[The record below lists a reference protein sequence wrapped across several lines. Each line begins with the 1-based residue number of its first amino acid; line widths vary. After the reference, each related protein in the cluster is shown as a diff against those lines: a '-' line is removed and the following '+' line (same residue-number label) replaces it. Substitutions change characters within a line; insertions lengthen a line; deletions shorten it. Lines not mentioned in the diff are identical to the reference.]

1 MKRQRGRPPHA
12 DLLTP
17 SEWRTVHFV
26 QHGMSNVDIAKRRGI
41 SVNAVKFHV
50 GNALSKL
57 RLRNRRELRAWLGDF
72 QPDRFDPKAVIFV
85 DPKEAFEQLGG

>member
-1 MKRQRGRPPHA
+1 MKRPPGRPPHA

-26 QHGMSNVDIAKRRGI
+26 QHGMSNAAIAKRRGI

-50 GNALSKL
+50 TNALGKL
-57 RLRNRRELRAWLGDF
+57 QLRNRLTRHH
-72 QPDRFDPKAVIFV
+72 
-85 DPKEAFEQLGG
+85 AFTYC